1 MNVPAALSSEALFAK
16 SQVYMQR
23 ALARKDGGDLDEYQL
38 WASLALELLGKSVLA
53 ALHPSLVADPQS
65 WESLFAAAG
74 KVVST
79 DVKTI
84 TAKTLFLRLGHMSP
98 RFDKTVAGFCDAIAQ
113 RRNAELHSGEAPF
126 RAMRLEAWQDRF
138 WHAAE
143 VILSMRDQN
152 LEAWLGADQA
162 AAPQVVLAHAA
173 AALADA
179 VRVRIDDARI
189 AFGTRSSSDRKR
201 ALADLAGKT
210 AIHFTDLFDRPGD
223 GVWRHECPACRG
235 QAFATGEAVS
245 EEIVDQGA
253 DRDWAWETV
262 ERTYSPEE
270 FHCPAC
276 ELHLSGFAELEAGG
290 LSDEHIEEEER
301 ELEYEPEYGND

>member
-1 MNVPAALSSEALFAK
+1 MSVPAALSSDALFAK

-126 RAMRLEAWQDRF
+126 RTMRLDAWQDRF
-138 WHAAE
+138 WHATD
-143 VILSMRDQN
+143 VILSMREQN

-162 AAPQVVLAHAA
+162 AAPQAILVHAA

-179 VRVRIDDARI
+179 IRIRVSDAGT
-189 AFGTRSSSDRKR
+189 AFGGRSSSDRTR
-201 ALADLAGKT
+201 TLAELAAKT
-210 AIHFTDLFDRPGD
+210 SIHFTELFDAPAD
-223 GVWRHECPACRG
+223 GVWREVCPACTG
-235 QAFATGEAVS
+235 QAFVTGESVS
-245 EEIVDQGA
+245 EEITDQGE

-276 ELHLSGFAELEAGG
+276 ELRLHGFAELEAAG
-290 LSDEHIEEEER
+290 LGEEHVEEEER
-301 ELEYEPEYGND
+301 EMEYEPEYGND